1 LNRRL
6 IPTGWGRWLLLVL
19 AIMPA
24 LVFADGDNALERQ
37 VKAAYLYKFSTFV
50 EWPDNSFARPDS
62 PLVIGI
68 ADGEALAAELERT
81 VSGRTV
87 NGRPLQV
94 KRLKK
99 GDAPTA
105 VHILFIGER
114 AMAQELLTQLRGQP
128 VLTVSDRDDVYG
140 MGSVINFVVANERLR
155 FEVSLKAA
163 ASAGLRISARML
175 SAAYRVQQGG
185 A

>member
-1 LNRRL
+1 
-6 IPTGWGRWLLLVL
+6 
-19 AIMPA
+19 MPA
-24 LVFADGDNALERQ
+24 LVLAQNDNALERQ

-62 PLVIGI
+62 PLVIGVS
-68 ADGEALAAELERT
+68 DGEALTAELERT
-81 VSGRTV
+81 VSGRMV

-94 KRLKK
+94 KRLKR
-99 GDAPTA
+99 GDALTA
-105 VHILFIGER
+105 VHILFIGDR
-114 AMAQELLTQLRGQP
+114 SAAQELLAQARGQP

>member
-1 LNRRL
+1 MY
-6 IPTGWGRWLLLVL
+6 WGRWLLLVF

-24 LVFADGDNALERQ
+24 LVLAQNETALERQ

-50 EWPDNSFARPDS
+50 EWPASSFARPDS
-62 PLVIGI
+62 PLVIGV
-68 ADGEALAAELERT
+68 ADGDAFAAELERT
-81 VSGRTV
+81 VNGRTV
-87 NGRPLQV
+87 NGHPLQV

-99 GDAPTA
+99 GDAPAA
-105 VHILFIGER
+105 VHILFIGDR
-114 AMAQELLTQLRGQP
+114 SMAQELLAQVRGQP

-163 ASAGLRISARML
+163 ASAGLHISARML